1 METRDYKE
9 IIRFLEKELK
19 QFADELK
26 QKSPT
31 SGDVEVLKCMLSGI
45 AKAETILAMRGEG
58 EYSEGNGWYYQ
69 DGESYRRGMS
79 NDGGQSNRRYAREDG
94 SSNDGGQS
102 ERSSYRRGRYRR
114 DDGQSNDGGSSYH
127 DEDMY
132 EYLRRRSRSEQDDR
146 RRSAYEDMMRM
157 MEGR

>member
-45 AKAETILAMRGEG
+45 AKAETILAMRGDG
-58 EYSEGNGWYYQ
+58 DYSEGNGWYYQ
-69 DGESYRRGMS
+69 GGESLRRGMS
-79 NDGGQSNRRYAREDG
+79 SDGGQSNRRYARD
-94 SSNDGGQS
+94 DGQS
-102 ERSSYRRGRYRR
+102 EESSYRRGRYRR
-114 DDGQSNDGGSSYH
+114 EGGQSNEGGNSYH

-132 EYLRRRSRSEQDDR
+132 EFLRRRSRSEQDDR
-146 RRSAYEDMMRM
+146 RRGAYEDMMRM